1 MKKRTFIISLFAVLL
16 AIQPS
21 VAEEN
26 NYAKFGGITVA
37 GLGATIWF
45 LADKSAT
52 DFANDSICVASGTV
66 PEGTTSYSGVC
77 SPNDHDGDKGEKIAG
92 ILMLVGGS
100 IWAYSGFT
108 DNSASF
114 TQNGL
119 VMDGLTFGYTDTGK
133 VGLQK
138 KWDF

>member
-1 MKKRTFIISLFAVLL
+1 MKIKSIILPLFAVLL

-26 NYAKFGGITVA
+26 NYAKFGGITIA
-37 GLGATIWF
+37 GLGAAIWF
-45 LADKSAT
+45 QADKGAT
-52 DFANDSICVASGTV
+52 DLANDSFCVVSGTS
-66 PEGTTSYSGVC
+66 PTDSGFYVDSC
-77 SPNDHDGDKGEKIAG
+77 SPIDTDDKKGEKIAG